1 MVMCLELHKINYI
14 VSYVDVR
21 TLIDAKA
28 KTQQSKVLLHVAY
41 VTHSHH
47 KC

>member
-1 MVMCLELHKINYI
+1 MYKYE
-14 VSYVDVR
+14 
-21 TLIDAKA
+21 TLLDAKA

-47 KC
+47 TCNANF